1 MTTRQIAEQFTILSF
16 ALDLIR
22 VDRTTLTLCEL
33 RWMVSHLERACA
45 AEGVDVSRLAR
56 EMRCRIDRFERD
68 RYASVAAEVRAR
80 LEVRG
85 AA

>member
-1 MTTRQIAEQFTILSF
+1 MTARQIAEQFTRLSDS
-16 ALDLIR
+16 LDLIR
-22 VDRTTLTLCEL
+22 ADRTALTLCEL
-33 RWMVSHLERACA
+33 RWQVSHLERACET
-45 AEGVDVSRLAR
+45 EGVDVSRLAR

-68 RYASVAAEVRAR
+68 RYSSVAAEVRAR